1 MLAVE
6 SPGRSDFTAGGKR
19 DVMFVEGAHCARLL
33 DTGVTV
39 CQNCRMMIEQPDAAP
54 VKRAADRPEQ
64 IVKVVPQRQI
74 VPAEMRSENDGAVH
88 SRFGGGI
95 GAPFDGV
102 CDIVIGPLQVF
113 PCEPPADGSDFLS
126 RIHLISCIPVLY
138 FARMPRDSSS
148 DIKHDRAVFS
158 QIQRETRFRFRN
170 FRNLP
175 AG

>member
-1 MLAVE
+1 M
-6 SPGRSDFTAGGKR
+6 
-19 DVMFVEGAHCARLL
+19 
-33 DTGVTV
+33 

-113 PCEPPADGSDFLS
+113 PCEDVAFVKYVFL
-126 RIHLISCIPVLY
+126 IE
-138 FARMPRDSSS
+138 
-148 DIKHDRAVFS
+148 DICG
-158 QIQRETRFRFRN
+158 ETLN
-170 FRNLP
+170 KEKK
-175 AG
+175 GK

>member
-1 MLAVE
+1 MVVKQYNFIL
-6 SPGRSDFTAGGKR
+6 RKLLCGKC
-19 DVMFVEGAHCARLL
+19 DQFMNLVHFMF
-33 DTGVTV
+33 
-39 CQNCRMMIEQPDAAP
+39 
-54 VKRAADRPEQ
+54 
-64 IVKVVPQRQI
+64 KVPT
-74 VPAEMRSENDGAVH
+74 EMRSENDGAVH

-113 PCEPPADGSDFLS
+113 PCEPPTDGSDFLS

-158 QIQRETRFRFRN
+158 QIQRETRLRFRN

>member
-1 MLAVE
+1 MSAFLSALMPELDYDAIYATPSALKEWVQGGG
-6 SPGRSDFTAGGKR
+6 PHAKTAA
-19 DVMFVEGAHCARLL
+19 FVKA
-33 DTGVTV
+33 
-39 CQNCRMMIEQPDAAP
+39 DAAP

-113 PCEPPADGSDFLS
+113 PCEPPTDGSDFLS
-126 RIHLISCIPVLY
+126 RLHLISCIPVLY

>member
-1 MLAVE
+1 
-6 SPGRSDFTAGGKR
+6 
-19 DVMFVEGAHCARLL
+19 
-33 DTGVTV
+33 
-39 CQNCRMMIEQPDAAP
+39 MMIEQPDAAP

-102 CDIVIGPLQVF
+102 CDIVI
-113 PCEPPADGSDFLS
+113 
-126 RIHLISCIPVLY
+126 Y

-158 QIQRETRFRFRN
+158 QIQRETRLRFRN